1 MKGEYIPQKAQ
12 QKFWNRWQWRKPH
25 MKKIRKNNELEEYI
39 QEKLQ
44 EGWSPEQIAGRW
56 NKFNKYQI
64 SFMSIYN
71 YLDSQFGWKFK
82 KCLWYKGKKRKR
94 GKAKTKKVLIPDR
107 VWIDARPEI
116 VNQRR
121 RFGDYEGDTIVS
133 KRGDTTS
140 LLSILEKLSR
150 YLFIKKIP
158 NRKPD
163 QTQEK
168 ITEITKNALVR
179 TMTFDN
185 GVEFAHHNKLSC
197 DTYFCHPYS
206 SWEKG
211 QVEYANRLVRRTF
224 PKKTLMKNITA
235 EKLRI
240 SIDKINNT
248 PRKCLNWNTP
258 KEVFLAL
265 SKNPP

>member
-1 MKGEYIPQKAQ
+1 M
-12 QKFWNRWQWRKPH
+12 
-25 MKKIRKNNELEEYI
+25 
-39 QEKLQ
+39 
-44 EGWSPEQIAGRW
+44 
-56 NKFNKYQI
+56 
-64 SFMSIYN
+64 
-71 YLDSQFGWKFK
+71 
-82 KCLWYKGKKRKR
+82 
-94 GKAKTKKVLIPDR
+94 
-107 VWIDARPEI
+107 
-116 VNQRR
+116 NQRR